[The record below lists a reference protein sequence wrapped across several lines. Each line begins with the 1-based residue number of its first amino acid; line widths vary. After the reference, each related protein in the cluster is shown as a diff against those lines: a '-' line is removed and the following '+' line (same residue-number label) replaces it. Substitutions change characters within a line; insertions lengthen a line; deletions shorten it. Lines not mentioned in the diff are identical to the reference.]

1 MKMQI
6 FILVALVLLA
16 ILISLGGCLATT
28 QEEPWMF
35 YQAYEVGKGSP
46 APFFLTMEEAQE
58 YCNRMNK
65 SIENNYQVSFITR

>member
-1 MKMQI
+1 MKIQI
-6 FILVALVLLA
+6 LLLIALALP
-16 ILISLGGCLATT
+16 ISLGGCLATT

-35 YQAYEVGKGSP
+35 YQANEVGNGSP

-65 SIENNYQVSFITR
+65 STENNYQVSFITR